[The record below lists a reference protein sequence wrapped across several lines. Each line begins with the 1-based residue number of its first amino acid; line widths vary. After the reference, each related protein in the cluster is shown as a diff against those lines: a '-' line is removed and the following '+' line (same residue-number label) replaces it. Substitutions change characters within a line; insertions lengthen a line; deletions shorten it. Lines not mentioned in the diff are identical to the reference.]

1 MEPVMPLEQL
11 PARVFAL
18 EQETAL
24 LRQEV
29 EQLARAPSEAR
40 VTNNP
45 FLSAAEQRLL
55 SAAMEEMFTEM
66 EIQVQPIGVEK
77 LQELMRAA
85 NLEPNELSRG
95 IIEMRNE

>member
-24 LRQEV
+24 LRQDV
-29 EQLARAPSEAR
+29 ERLVRAPFTAE
-40 VTNNP
+40 TNQL
-45 FLSAAEQRLL
+45 FISAAEQRLL
-55 SAAMEEMFTEM
+55 SSAMGEMFNQM
-66 EIQVQPIGVEK
+66 NLQVQPIGVEK

-85 NLEPNELSRG
+85 NLEPNEMSRG
-95 IIEMRNE
+95 IIAMRDE